1 MDKSGA
7 LVTPLK
13 SLKLQL
19 PSRSFLCQPG
29 AHGVHQGFGANALL
43 TNLLKMFEGG
53 ICGTFS
59 ERLKLMSLGQ
69 IKNMKFWL
77 SWKGCNGISLYT
89 TKGTRNP
96 QLPELSPGSRND
108 DVQLAG
114 DDAVETLRGIQ
125 RTHLAIF
132 QAKSKKLHVMPI
144 GSELFGQPRELM
156 DGF

>member
-53 ICGTFS
+53 ICGNLFRKVEVDEFGS
-59 ERLKLMSLGQ
+59 DQKYEVLAELERVQ
-69 IKNMKFWL
+69 RHKFVHH
-77 SWKGCNGISLYT
+77 K
-89 TKGTRNP
+89 RNP
-96 QLPELSPGSRND
+96 KSTASR
-108 DVQLAG
+108 A
-114 DDAVETLRGIQ
+114 
-125 RTHLAIF
+125 
-132 QAKSKKLHVMPI
+132 
-144 GSELFGQPRELM
+144 QPRQP
-156 DGF
+156 